1 MSQKHAS
8 RVLPPLLVR
17 SNPPQERLTT
27 ADLCHSPR
35 TLPIP
40 SRRKDQHWGTI
51 EEAHRQMAMLSLRRR
66 LGIPANSTAYD
77 EVMTERYLR
86 ADLSRTES
94 RVGEFKRHG
103 RFDGTTARFG
113 LEILWE
119 HSPVPFEDIQGTY
132 CHLNLVQY
140 P

>member
-1 MSQKHAS
+1 
-8 RVLPPLLVR
+8 
-17 SNPPQERLTT
+17 
-27 ADLCHSPR
+27 
-35 TLPIP
+35 
-40 SRRKDQHWGTI
+40 
-51 EEAHRQMAMLSLRRR
+51 MAMLSLKRR

-119 HSPVPFEDIQGTY
+119 HSPVPFEDIQEL
-132 CHLNLVQY
+132 HLSLVNWAAAQVWRDNTLTDI
-140 P
+140 PSGLWLDNVGREQENKMGASKQKRREDDGCDHPQDERSPKRKRLE